1 MPNVGYATLQIIP
14 SVRGISD
21 ELRRQLVGPAG
32 DAGDSAGEAAG
43 GGFRDAFSGALAA
56 IGVAEA
62 ASKLGEQFIEA
73 FNQSMEQAN
82 VTSTLQAQLGASNS
96 DASKYGASVGRLYA
110 KGVTDSFEQGAEV
123 IRSVVN
129 AGLVDPKAT
138 NAQLDSIA
146 TKMTDVANTFGTDLS
161 MQTQAVS
168 ALMKNGLAKN
178 AGQALDL
185 ITTGLQKLGPNA
197 EDLLET
203 FQEYPVQLKK
213 LGLDAQTAMGLFQ
226 QGLKGGARDT
236 DIVADALKEFSIRSI
251 DMSNGSRDAYKA
263 LGLNAQ
269 TMEKQI
275 AKGGS
280 SATAGLQTV
289 LDKLRGIH
297 DPVKREAAAVG
308 LFGTQAEELGSSL
321 FKLDPSK
328 ASKTFSDVGGAA
340 DRLGKTLRSG
350 PSYEITVFKR
360 QLQQGLVNFIGGQ
373 VLPVVT
379 TMAKGFNTYLLPPI
393 RTVGTVL
400 AATLIPALVSLWQAG
415 GSVVAWLR
423 DMGTWLIPIGI
434 AVGGLT
440 AALLAQQIATAGVTL
455 VFSLYRGAILAW
467 TAVQR
472 AATIA
477 QAAFNLV
484 MNANPI
490 ILVITA
496 IVALGAAMVVAY
508 QKSATFRAIVQ
519 GAWAGIKAGALFVYD
534 WIKNTFVPF
543 FTQTLPGAFRSV
555 LTWVKSNWPW
565 ILGFLTGP
573 IGLAVVYIVK
583 HWDAVRD
590 GFAAGWL
597 AIKQTV
603 LFPVRDFFTK
613 TIPGWAS
620 AMKRAVVGAW
630 TAEVTG
636 LRNAYGLLKRWVFEP
651 IGTFFTKTIPGWGDT
666 LRSRV
671 VSAFDS
677 ARQGIKT
684 AWDKIKGIA
693 KAPVAFIVNTVYN
706 KGIVP
711 VWNLVAKAF
720 GASKLDPM
728 RFATGGVLPGYTPGR
743 DVHLAALS
751 GGEAIMRPEWTRAV
765 GPGYVHSMNA
775 AARHGGVRGVQQALG
790 LPGFAGGGIFGWIG
804 KGASKLAGVGSAAWE
819 KVKAGAKWLKD
830 GIKASALAGLNSVVK
845 PLIKQISGSASLYR
859 SMITNVPLKMIKSI
873 VGYSDKADKGL
884 EKAGIGGK
892 GYQAALAWARTQNGK
907 PYQWGGDG
915 DPSWDCSGFMSA
927 IESVIRG
934 QKPHRRWATGSF
946 SGSSAPPGWVRGAR
960 SPFQIGVT
968 NAGVG
973 HTAGTLNGVNVESRG
988 GDGVIV
994 GSRARSYRD
1003 SLFTDIYG
1011 FKGYANG
1018 GSPRPGEIAWVGE
1031 HGPELIRFS
1040 GGEVVYSNAE
1050 SRRMAAGMGEL
1061 RGFAKGTK
1069 LSAKAKAAAASR
1081 KQVPGDVSAFTKS
1094 LTGSLSDISAA
1105 ARELAKDLR
1114 GAGGAGKALAAS
1126 TLKTS
1131 AKLQALGK
1139 KRDAVASKLAT
1150 ARQAAVDQRQ
1160 AAQDYVSVS
1169 SMGDATSVNGLIKQM
1184 SQRQGKVRNFQ
1195 ASIKTLQKKGAS
1207 QELIRQLVAMGPDSD
1222 LAKMVSTSGTT
1233 QIKQLNA
1240 LTKSGTKLSASYGNN
1255 MADAMY
1261 DSGKNASKGF
1271 LTGLV
1276 SQEKELQAAMD
1287 KLGAALVKSIKKR
1300 LKIKS
1305 PSRVTHALGA
1315 YTGQGFALGLDST
1328 ASQVAAAASRV
1339 SKAAVPAVPGT
1350 GRTAVGAGSFTVEVH
1365 TKDEALAEFVEVR
1378 IRDNNGRILTGLG
1391 ARPRK

>member
-43 GGFRDAFSGALAA
+43 GGFKEAFTGALAA

-96 DASKYGASVGRLYA
+96 DASKYGASIGRLYA

-178 AGQALDL
+178 AGAALDL

-203 FQEYPVQLKK
+203 FQEYPVQLRK

-251 DMSNGSRDAYKA
+251 DMSTSSRDAYKA
-263 LGLNAQ
+263 LGLNAKS
-269 TMEKQI
+269 MEQQI

-289 LDKLRGIH
+289 LDKLRDIH
-297 DPVKREAAAVG
+297 DPVKQEAAAVG
-308 LFGTQAEELGSSL
+308 LFGTQAEELGTSL

-350 PSYEITVFKR
+350 PSYEIEVFKR
-360 QLQQGLVNFIGGQ
+360 QLQQGLVTFIGGQ

-379 TMAKGFNTYLLPPI
+379 TLATGFNTYLLPPI
-393 RTVGTVL
+393 RTVGAAL
-400 AATLIPALVSLWQAG
+400 GATLIPALTGLWRAG
-415 GSVVAWLR
+415 AAVVTWLK

-434 AVGGLT
+434 AVGGFT
-440 AALLAQQIATAGVTL
+440 AALLAQQIATAGVAL
-455 VFSLYRGAILAW
+455 VFSVYRGAILAW

-508 QKSATFRAIVQ
+508 QKSAAFRAIIQ
-519 GAWAGIKAGALFVYD
+519 AAWAGIKAGALAVYG
-534 WIKNTFVPF
+534 WIKDTFVPF
-543 FTQTLPGAFRSV
+543 FTQTIPNAFRSV
-555 LTWVKSNWPW
+555 VDWVKTNWPW

-573 IGLAVVYIVK
+573 IGLAVVYILK
-583 HWDAVRD
+583 HWDAVRA
-590 GFAAGWL
+590 GFAAGWS

-613 TIPGWAS
+613 VIPGWGS
-620 AMKRAVVGAW
+620 AMKQAVVGAW
-630 TAEVTG
+630 NGEVAG
-636 LRNAYGLLKRWVFEP
+636 LRNAYGNLKSWVFMP
-651 IGTFFTKTIPGWGDT
+651 IGTFFTRTIPGWADT
-666 LRSRV
+666 LRSRMV
-671 VSAFDS
+671 GAFDA
-677 ARQGIKT
+677 ARAGIKA
-684 AWDKIKGIA
+684 AWDKIKSIA
-693 KAPVAFIVNTVYN
+693 RAPVQYVVDVVYN
-706 KGIVP
+706 RGIRS
-711 VWNLVAKAF
+711 VWNAVAGAF
-720 GASKLDPM
+720 GAPKLDAYH
-728 RFATGGVLPGYTPGR
+728 FATGGVLPGYTPGR

-790 LPGFAGGGIFGWIG
+790 LPGFASGGIFGWIG
-804 KGASKLAGVGSAAWE
+804 KGASKLAGYGSDAWE
-819 KVKAGAKWLKD
+819 KVKEGASWLKD

-859 SMITNVPLKMIKSI
+859 SMITAVPAKMIKSI
-873 VGYSDKADKGL
+873 LGYSDNADKGL
-884 EKAGIGGK
+884 QKAGIGGK

-907 PYQWGGDG
+907 PYQWGGNG

-934 QKPHRRWATGSF
+934 QKPHRRWATGAF
-946 SGSSAPPGWVRGAR
+946 AGSTAPAGWVRGAR
-960 SPFQIGVT
+960 SPFMIGIT

-994 GSRARSYRD
+994 GSRARGYNA
-1003 SLFTDIYG
+1003 SLFTDVYG

-1018 GSPRPGEIAWVGE
+1018 GSPRPGEVAWVGE
-1031 HGPELIRFS
+1031 HGPELIRFT

-1050 SRRMAAGMGEL
+1050 SKRMAAGLGQM
-1061 RGFAKGTK
+1061 RGFAKGTAR
-1069 LSAKAKAAAASR
+1069 AKATAAAR
-1081 KQVPGDVSAFTKS
+1081 KQVPGDVAGFTKS
-1094 LTGSLSDISAA
+1094 LTGSVSAISAA

-1114 GAGGAGKALAAS
+1114 AAGGAGKALATS

-1131 AKLQALGK
+1131 ARLQALGA
-1139 KRDAVASKLAT
+1139 KRDAVASRLAT
-1150 ARQAAVDQRQ
+1150 ARQAAADQRQ
-1160 AAQDYVSVS
+1160 TAKDYLSVS
-1169 SMGDATSVNGLIKQM
+1169 NLGDAPSVNGLIKQM
-1184 SQRQGKVRNFQ
+1184 SQRQAKVRGFQ
-1195 ASIKTLQKKGAS
+1195 TSIKTLQKKGAS

-1222 LAKMVSTSGTT
+1222 LARMVSTSGTM

-1240 LTKSGTKLSASYGNN
+1240 LTRSGTNLAASYGNN

-1261 DSGKNASKGF
+1261 DSGKNASRGF

-1287 KLGAALVKSIKKR
+1287 KLGAALVKSIKKK

-1315 YTGQGFALGLDST
+1315 YAGQGYALGLDST

-1339 SKAAVPAVPGT
+1339 SAAAMPAAPG
-1350 GRTAVGAGSFTVEVH
+1350 GRVGGIGAGQLTVEVH
-1365 TKDEALAEFVEVR
+1365 TKDEALADFVEVR
-1378 IRDNNGRILTGLG
+1378 IRDNNGRIMTGLG